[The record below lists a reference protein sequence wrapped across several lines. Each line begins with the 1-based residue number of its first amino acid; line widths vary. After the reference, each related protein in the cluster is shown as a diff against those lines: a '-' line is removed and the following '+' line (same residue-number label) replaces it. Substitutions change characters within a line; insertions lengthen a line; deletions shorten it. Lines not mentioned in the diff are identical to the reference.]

1 MQTPTRDSYAR
12 LKEQLEGGKYL
23 QHSNS
28 LAASAHRTFLL
39 AAQEVLLP
47 ELQQLASVLQEGAL
61 ECEVFSSDEDYPAV
75 GIRVDTFHAVLRLS
89 PADNPACIRAVIAG
103 GSRPNDDLEWFIPYH
118 QVRNGGLSRELQAV
132 MLHLL
137 RRSR

>member
-1 MQTPTRDSYAR
+1 MQSHTHDSYAR
-12 LKEQLEGGKYL
+12 LKEQLEGRKYL

-28 LAASAHRTFLL
+28 IAASAHQTFTLT
-39 AAQEVLLP
+39 AQEVLLP
-47 ELQQLASVLQEGAL
+47 ELQRLASVLREGAL
-61 ECEVFSSDEDYPAV
+61 ECEVFSGDEDYPAV
-75 GIRVDTFHAVLRLS
+75 GILVNTFHAVLRLS
-89 PADNPACIRAVIAG
+89 PADNPTWIRAVIAG

-118 QVRNGGLSRELQAV
+118 QVRHGELSRELQAV